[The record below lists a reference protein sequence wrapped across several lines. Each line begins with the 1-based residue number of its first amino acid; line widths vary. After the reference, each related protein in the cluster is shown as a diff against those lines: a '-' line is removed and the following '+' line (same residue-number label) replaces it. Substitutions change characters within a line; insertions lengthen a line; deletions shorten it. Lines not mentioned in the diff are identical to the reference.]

1 MAARRPVPVVK
12 DPELWSVFELDQS
25 SPLVVSERWA
35 RDLVGTISTA
45 ILADCSNLGVDRY

>member
-12 DPELWSVFELDQS
+12 DPKLWSVFELDQS

-35 RDLVGTISTA
+35 RDLVGTIRQRFSQTA
-45 ILADCSNLGVDRY
+45 QILA